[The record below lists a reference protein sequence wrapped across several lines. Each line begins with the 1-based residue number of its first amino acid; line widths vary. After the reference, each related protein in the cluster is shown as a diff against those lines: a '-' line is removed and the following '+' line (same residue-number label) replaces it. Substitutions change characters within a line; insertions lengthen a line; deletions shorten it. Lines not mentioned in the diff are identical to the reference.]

1 MGAGYAKNTTCRYEN
16 LHRNGGRNPV
26 FQEGTIMTCLCEE
39 LRPENTEWS
48 PVCIGQLWVFDG
60 LGQEAM
66 REVAQR
72 ALRRRYRMGQ
82 CVFRQGDPAR
92 EISLIKAGRIRLSR
106 LLEDGTELTLDIRKP
121 SDFLGEYIFSEEFA
135 YPVTAWCMEETLVC
149 SFTKERFEQLVLEQ
163 PNIGLQIIKNLSNRI
178 SHLTDRLGAMSQTHL
193 EERLYRVLLNV
204 AREHGE
210 KEREGYVLQF
220 PLTHEDLGFLIGAH
234 RVSITRVM
242 KKLKASGKIRQ
253 MGRKLVLPM
262 EATS

>member
-1 MGAGYAKNTTCRYEN
+1 MA
-16 LHRNGGRNPV
+16 
-26 FQEGTIMTCLCEE
+26 CLCEE

-60 LGQEAM
+60 LGQEEM
-66 REVAQR
+66 LEVVQR

-92 EISLIKAGRIRLSR
+92 EISLIKAGRIRLSK

-121 SDFLGEYIFSEEFA
+121 SDFLGEYIFSEEFT

-149 SFTKERFEQLVLEQ
+149 SFTKEGFEQLVLQ
-163 PNIGLQIIKNLSNRI
+163 KPNIGLQIIKNLSNRI

-193 EERLYRVLLNV
+193 EDRLYRVLLNV

-210 KEREGYVLQF
+210 KKREGYVILF

-242 KKLKASGKIRQ
+242 KRLKESGKIRQ
-253 MGRKLVLPM
+253 MGRKLVLPV
-262 EATS
+262 EAVS